1 MWDQLWKKILG
12 SKNSYMAVRFIL
24 GGIFLYSGVLKLS
37 DLSAFAGVIEAW
49 DMLPRQLTH
58 MAAVVIA
65 FTEAAAGAGLILD
78 IRASLGTISVLL
90 VMFMAVLTYGI
101 SMGYDIDCGCFGESD
116 PEAQAFHSL
125 RQALVRDLFMAGMAG
140 FLYLWRRQKSHAPVP
155 WNRLFTHFIQKRRH
169 FS

>member
-1 MWDQLWKKILG
+1 MESFVVKILG
-12 SKNSYMAVRFIL
+12 SKNIYTAVRFIL

-37 DLSAFAGVIEAW
+37 DLAAFAELIGAW
-49 DMLPRQLTH
+49 GMIPRQLNGL
-58 MAAVVIA
+58 AAVVIA

-78 IRASLGTISVLL
+78 IRASLGTITVLL

-125 RQALVRDLFMAGMAG
+125 RQALVRDLFMVGTAGY
-140 FLYLWRRQKSHAPVP
+140 LYLWRRQKNHTPVA
-155 WNRLFTHFIQKRRH
+155 WNQLFTHFIQKRRH